1 MRRPYKAAVMGG
13 SFGQQAKAVGLSDLD
28 EFLDWLVDKDGSG
41 TDPQDLYKAV
51 AYTFWCTRYRANN
64 IASLPYYVFPME
76 LEEDDEDQKVEW
88 GIDLRPLLWIVEAWL
103 TLKGAAYMLKVLN
116 RRTISDLILL
126 NANTMKVKT
135 WDKWG
140 KATSFEQRVGQE
152 HRTFQAEEIVY
163 FRTFDPHDDIREGV
177 ASGQA
182 AQIPGSLIWHAN
194 TWASAF
200 FENGAI
206 PAVLLTTQEAV
217 PPVEKERVQSAWQ
230 KMFQGVQRSF
240 KTAVLERGLTPTVIG
255 QPIKDLAMPDLEQT
269 KRLQILAA
277 HDLPPGL
284 AEPKTNRAERDAL
297 QLAAWQDHL
306 EPYIETFIEPALN
319 KQLFNPLNLRLSFQ
333 YSLLEVYQ
341 AKELEKGE
349 KAAFFVSGV
358 MLPAYEKNTVSLDE
372 VRAVI
377 DSVITAAGLP
387 PLADTFEPR
396 EVPPQLQAAAEQA
409 EQEQGG
415 DEEPIEGAPAPMD
428 ERIES
433 RLPKSA
439 PPKVSAPRWGRHQA
453 SLRN

>member
-1 MRRPYKAAVMGG
+1 MRRYKAAVVGG
-13 SFGQQAKAVGLSDLD
+13 SFGQQAKALPTLDDLD
-28 EFLDWLVDKDGSG
+28 GFLDWLVDRGGEG
-41 TDPQDLYKAV
+41 TDPQDLYKSV

-76 LEEDDEDQKVEW
+76 LEEDDEDRKVEW
-88 GIDLRPLLWIVEAWL
+88 GVDLRPLLWIVEAWL
-103 TLKGAAYMLKVLN
+103 TLKGAAYMLQVRKRHTLE
-116 RRTISDLILL
+116 DLVLL
-126 NANTMKVKT
+126 NANTMSVKT
-135 WDKWG
+135 WDQYG
-140 KATSFEQRVGQE
+140 RATSFEQKVGTE
-152 HRTFQAEEIVY
+152 RRTFPAEDIVY

-177 ASGQA
+177 SSGDA
-182 AQIPGSLIWHAN
+182 AQIPGSLVRHAN

-200 FENGAI
+200 FENGAV

-217 PPVEKERVQSAWQ
+217 PPVEKERVKAAWD
-230 KMFQGVQRSF
+230 KMLRGVRNAF
-240 KTAVLERGLTPTVIG
+240 KTEVLERGLTPTIIG

-306 EPYIETFIEPALN
+306 EPYCETFIEPALN
-319 KQLFNPLNLRLSFQ
+319 RQLFNPLGLRVSFQ

-372 VRAVI
+372 VRATI
-377 DSVITAAGLP
+377 DAVITAAGLP
-387 PLADTFEPR
+387 PLEAHFEPR
-396 EVPPQLQAAAEQA
+396 EVPPQLQVAAGQA
-409 EQEQGG
+409 EQQ
-415 DEEPIEGAPAPMD
+415 EETGEIEGAPTPMD
-428 ERIES
+428 ERIEN
-433 RLPKSA
+433 RMPKA
-439 PPKVSAPRWGRHQA
+439 VEEHPKVTAPVWGHHRV
-453 SLRN
+453 SLQN